1 MWAHHRKCDS
11 LDIASYSGLC
21 WSSSAQGG
29 WTPLGIW
36 VCCHWHHIP
45 IRAVTHPAQGNSG
58 KEENDSKAR
67 VESRRKMNEKRPA
80 HLCFSTEADVFHP
93 LRIPHSPLST
103 PFLKVIRLGFWFVGP
118 VGSSYDGS
126 GGNFVVVVATL
137 WHMEFLGQG
146 SDPSRSWN
154 LYHSCGNVRS
164 SNPLC
169 LAGDQTCVLVLQR
182 SRWSCCATV
191 ETPFFFFSSLM
202 GIPYPTSPV
211 SFWLVFV

>member
-1 MWAHHRKCDS
+1 MPKAGGRP
-11 LDIASYSGLC
+11 LASGC
-21 WSSSAQGG
+21 
-29 WTPLGIW
+29 
-36 VCCHWHHIP
+36 
-45 IRAVTHPAQGNSG
+45 AVTDTTYPSELSLTLP
-58 KEENDSKAR
+58 KVIVAR
-67 VESRRKMNEKRPA
+67 KKMTVKPGWSQEGRWMRNVLHTCASVLR
-80 HLCFSTEADVFHP
+80 
-93 LRIPHSPLST
+93 LRIPHAPLST

-191 ETPFFFFSSLM
+191 ETPFFFLFGFSDGNSLPSFPSVFLI
-202 GIPYPTSPV
+202 GVCVSTSWR
-211 SFWLVFV
+211 FQ